1 MKKFLKTLFK
11 SILLVLLVTILIP
24 IIYFTW
30 RASQPMEL
38 SKYNGLTYYQ
48 YIEWREMAYKDSVTI
63 YQIDHPEKTIERPWS
78 CNVTNLFLENTAGWY
93 LSGVI
98 LYAQDHPE
106 ITLSWPQSSLEMI
119 PTDNINWINY
129 LPELWKVRERLIW
142 SNAEHATSGPVSY
155 CRIQPDVPSRKEFED
170 MKTGDVISVKIH

>member
-24 IIYFTW
+24 MIYFTW

-48 YIEWREMAYKDSVTI
+48 YIEWRKMSYEDFVTK
-63 YQIDHPEKTIERPWS
+63 YQNDHPEKTIERPWS
-78 CNVTNLFLENTAGWY
+78 CIVAELFIDNTADWY
-93 LSGVI
+93 LAGVL

-106 ITLSWPQSSLEMI
+106 IARTWPQSSLAMI
-119 PTDNINWINY
+119 PERDVTFINY
-129 LPELWKVRERLIW
+129 LPELWNAREHLIW
-142 SNAEHATSGPVSY
+142 GNAEHTPNGSVAY
-155 CRIQPDVPSRKEFED
+155 CRIQPDVPTKEEFQDTKAESE
-170 MKTGDVISVKIH
+170 ISARTH